1 MLRSSDATAVT
12 ITKCSGC
19 VTSVAAVFIKL
30 GRTDIKKYHNPTYI
44 PNIPISGRAGN
55 KPTLELPLKPLA
67 NTTAMDENKTNS
79 NDVRSINANIFIFP
93 F

>member
-1 MLRSSDATAVT
+1 MLGSSDA
-12 ITKCSGC
+12 
-19 VTSVAAVFIKL
+19 TSVAAVFIKL
-30 GRTDIKKYHNPTYI
+30 GRTDMEKYHNPTYI
-44 PNIPISGRAGN
+44 PNFPISGRAGN
-55 KPTLELPLKPLA
+55 KPTLELPLEPLA